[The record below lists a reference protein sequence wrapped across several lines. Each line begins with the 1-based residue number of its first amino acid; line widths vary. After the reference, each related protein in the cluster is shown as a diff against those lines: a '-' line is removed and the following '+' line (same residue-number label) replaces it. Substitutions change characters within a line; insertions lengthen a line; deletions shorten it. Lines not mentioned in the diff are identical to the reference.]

1 MCSLVIGVIE
11 CVPLP
16 YMIEC
21 VPLSQDTLKEYLD
34 NKTVQS
40 SIALIICSAFV
51 TNIINA
57 EYNPAVVFPVYTLT
71 MHLHTYMHLC
81 RLTCTLTCII

>member
-1 MCSLVIGVIE
+1 
-11 CVPLP
+11 
-16 YMIEC
+16 MIEC

-40 SIALIICSAFV
+40 SIALIICCAFV

-57 EYNPAVVFPVYTLT
+57 EYNPAEVINFFIFFIFYAS
-71 MHLHTYMHLC
+71 HLQRLC
-81 RLTCTLTCII
+81 HEHHQRRVQSRGGH